1 MMRRPSAATDRAAPP
16 VEELKLDAALA
27 SDFVQRSVGLENLP
41 GAREH
46 PAVLVRVRV
55 AEHHLL
61 PPAPGVQVRRVLLR
75 TPKRAAHA
83 RAVAK
88 VFDGLEERDGHQ
100 SGVSSRL
107 VGRDA
112 HAATLRE
119 PDESQHVRSPARAA
133 YDVAAYRL
141 RRKLALQLRDRAQ
154 AFQRRRA
161 LLRERLG
168 QFGRPFALNS
178 DAFISNQSAA
188 RQLFNRARVDARVL

>member
-61 PPAPGVQVRRVLLR
+61 PPAPGVEVRRVLFG

-88 VFDGLEERDGHQ
+88 VFDGLEERDGQ
-100 SGVSSRL
+100 RAGVSLRL

-119 PDESQHVRSPARAA
+119 PDETQHVRSAARAA
-133 YDVAAYRL
+133 YDVAADGLGRE
-141 RRKLALQLRDRAQ
+141 LALHLRDRAQ
-154 AFQRRRA
+154 ALQ
-161 LLRERLG
+161 
-168 QFGRPFALNS
+168 GR
-178 DAFISNQSAA
+178 
-188 RQLFNRARVDARVL
+188 